1 MSIWEAQRFNDTAGF
16 IDNMVQIGG
25 HMRAKRDQAKSE
37 QQFRAEYARA
47 LEEAKRTG
55 NLPAEFQ
62 QMVPIDRVGKQVGVK
77 VVALRELGK
86 ANPTHPLVTSAQ
98 VRENIATQTLI
109 NYNKADRP
117 DDADLNDYAPSDS
130 AAQKIY
136 AFTLGK

>member
-1 MSIWEAQRFNDTAGF
+1 MSFWESQRAVDTAGF

-25 HMRAKRDQAKSE
+25 QMRAKRDQAKSE

-55 NLPAEFQ
+55 NMPVELQ
-62 QMVPIDRVGKQVGVK
+62 QLVPIDRVGRQVGIK

-86 ANPTHPLVTSAQ
+86 VNPAHPLVASPQ
-98 VRENIATQTLI
+98 VRENIGTQTLI
-109 NYNKADRP
+109 NYNKAERP
-117 DDADLNDYAPSDS
+117 EGADLNDYAPSDQ

-136 AFTLGK
+136 SLTLGR